1 MAPSALRSDA
11 RVLVV
16 DDEPNLRK
24 VLTALLRQEGFE
36 VVSEPDGEAALARLR
51 AAPSGTF
58 DAVVTDLRMPGLD
71 GMGLLRAATSDD
83 PDLPVI
89 ILTAH
94 GTVDSAVE
102 AVKLGAFDYLEKPFD
117 RDQLRQILQRAVAT
131 RARAGGFGIVVGVDR
146 IGDPEALRE
155 NGADLV
161 VADLAELLGSR

>member
-1 MAPSALRSDA
+1 MPPA
-11 RVLVV
+11 RETARILLV

-24 VLTALLRQEGFE
+24 VLGALLRQEGFE
-36 VVSEPDGEAALARLR
+36 VHMEGDGEAALARLR

-58 DAVVTDLRMPGLD
+58 DAVISDLRMPRLD
-71 GMGLLRAATSDD
+71 GMGLLRAATTED

-117 RDQLRQILQRAVAT
+117 
-131 RARAGGFGIVVGVDR
+131 
-146 IGDPEALRE
+146 
-155 NGADLV
+155 
-161 VADLAELLGSR
+161 